1 MQEAN
6 NYSVIKL
13 ILFLN
18 NFDPTPDFVCF
29 AACPGGQIQDD
40 KGYNYTF
47 NYTMKNGDKT
57 WRCSRRTMLNCKAY
71 VRSKGQFIVGAFND
85 HNHEP
90 GSSNPDEL
98 DYGNTLQSYPAF
110 S

>member
-1 MQEAN
+1 VQEAN

-13 ILFLN
+13 ISFLN

-90 GSSNPDEL
+90 GSSNPDNL

>member
-1 MQEAN
+1 MT
-6 NYSVIKL
+6 
-13 ILFLN
+13 
-18 NFDPTPDFVCF
+18 PTPDFVCF